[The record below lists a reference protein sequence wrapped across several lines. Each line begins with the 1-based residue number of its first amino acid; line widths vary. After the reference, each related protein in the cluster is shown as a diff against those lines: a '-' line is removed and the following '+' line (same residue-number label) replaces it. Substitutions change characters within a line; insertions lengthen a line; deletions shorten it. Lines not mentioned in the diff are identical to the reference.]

1 VFFRKEFFLRVF
13 IGLLILAAPALADP
27 YADLLSRGVP
37 ARSASVEDGVFLVEI
52 SGSLSQGDSLLKHYG
67 GTFFLML
74 DSISAGW
81 PLTGLEV
88 HIPGS
93 ALIIFPEDVMEA
105 MSLLGRGAGDEALA
119 SWVLEHT
126 WVVDSAEP

>member
-1 VFFRKEFFLRVF
+1 MRVCT
-13 IGLLILAAPALADP
+13 GLLLVAALSLADP
-27 YADLLSRGVP
+27 CADLLSRGVP
-37 ARSASVEDGVFLVEI
+37 ARSAAVEDGVFLVEI
-52 SGSLSQGDSLLKHYG
+52 AGSLSQGDSLLKHYG

-88 HIPGS
+88 RIPGS

-105 MSLLGRGAGDEALA
+105 MSLLGQSAGEDALA

-126 WVVDSAEP
+126 WVVDSPEP